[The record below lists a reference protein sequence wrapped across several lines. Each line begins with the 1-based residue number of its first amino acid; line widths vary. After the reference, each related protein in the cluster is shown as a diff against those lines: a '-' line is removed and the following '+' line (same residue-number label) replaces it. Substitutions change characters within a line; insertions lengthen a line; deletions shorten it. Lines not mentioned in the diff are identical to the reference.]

1 MAQIGSTSLLM
12 WHGGINSLLYW
23 IAIAFSIKH
32 LSTNIA
38 PSLSTS
44 HKKQAWPWAR
54 YRISK
59 NTWRFWNVK
68 MLSCICILYI
78 WGTSQSMCFD
88 VSVIFPPPLSVPH
101 CKNCHT
107 WSPQGILVSQLA
119 QPLPCISD
127 VLVSCL
133 VCDIWHMST
142 HSPIFVSL
150 LWTVRKRKRK
160 NKGHKKSDK
169 MALVRSRKIYFYL
182 NLNVSP
188 PPQLTHRTWI
198 TTKLIEQICVS
209 SIIIC

>member
-23 IAIAFSIKH
+23 IVIAFSIKH

-44 HKKQAWPWAR
+44 HKKEAWPWAR

-88 VSVIFPPPLSVPH
+88 VSVI
-101 CKNCHT
+101 
-107 WSPQGILVSQLA
+107 
-119 QPLPCISD
+119 
-127 VLVSCL
+127 
-133 VCDIWHMST
+133 
-142 HSPIFVSL
+142 
-150 LWTVRKRKRK
+150 
-160 NKGHKKSDK
+160 
-169 MALVRSRKIYFYL
+169 
-182 NLNVSP
+182 SP
-188 PPQLTHRTWI
+188 PPFLFLIVKTVTHEVLRASWCLSWLSRYRVSVMCWFHVWSVTFGI
-198 TTKLIEQICVS
+198 CQHTAPFLSHSCGLSEKEKEKIRAIKNLIKWLLCAQGKYIF
-209 SIIIC
+209 IWT